1 MLVQQQSSPHVVLVS
16 VLCFLDDEL
25 SVKQDEAAHDEQPE
39 VHVCLPE
46 TTCKNYDSE
55 TMQAARRH
63 TQLMTRLVRLSSA
76 TLNSITDPKNMFITD
91 IRNRRE
97 RPDISVPERS
107 KNSTYGS
114 ITQCFI

>member
-1 MLVQQQSSPHVVLVS
+1 
-16 VLCFLDDEL
+16 
-25 SVKQDEAAHDEQPE
+25 
-39 VHVCLPE
+39 
-46 TTCKNYDSE
+46 
-55 TMQAARRH
+55 MQAARRH
-63 TQLMTRLVRLSSA
+63 TQLMTRLVRLGSA

-97 RPDISVPERS
+97 RPDISVPERG